1 MNMDPIDRRKFLK
14 FVGMGSGIAI
24 AGTVAS
30 NGILSL
36 LGKTG
41 GGGATAPNG
50 ALSARGNAGSGDAM
64 QFRAIVGLPAL
75 PLPAYASY
83 VLEGSVNPV
92 TRSGVVSRTVFAGA
106 PGAMSDIAL
115 PGLSQTIRVTDVRPA
130 RDGLRIQGFI
140 GDRSQVGP
148 GESQTVEILVD
159 RARGIVRAPFSGSKV
174 TLSLQA

>member
-1 MNMDPIDRRKFLK
+1 MDPIDRRKFLK

-30 NGILSL
+30 NGVLSL
-36 LGKTG
+36 LGKAG

-50 ALSARGNAGSGDAM
+50 ALSARGNVGSGDAM

-92 TRSGVVSRTVFAGA
+92 TRSGVLSRTVFAGA
-106 PGAMSDIAL
+106 PGAMSNIAL

-130 RDGLRIQGFI
+130 RDGLRIQGVI
-140 GDRSQVGP
+140 ANRSQVSP
-148 GESQTVEILVD
+148 GETQTVEILVD
-159 RARGIVRAPFSGSKV
+159 RLRGIVRAPFFGSTV
-174 TLSLQA
+174 TLGLQA